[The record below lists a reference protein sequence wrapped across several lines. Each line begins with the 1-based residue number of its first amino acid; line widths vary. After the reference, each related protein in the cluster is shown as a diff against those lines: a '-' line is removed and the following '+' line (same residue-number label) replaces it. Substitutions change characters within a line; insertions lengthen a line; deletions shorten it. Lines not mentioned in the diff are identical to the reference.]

1 MPQTRQQDVRSG
13 VLVVQRDAV
22 ESVRRGLIDTAIAA
36 RVAETFRVLGDATRV
51 RIVHAL
57 SLSEFCTCDL
67 AALLGTSEPTVSHHL
82 RTLRQM
88 HLVRFRREGRLVY
101 YALDD
106 EHIRRLFDDSLK
118 HATEP

>member
-57 SLSEFCTCDL
+57 SLSELCTCDL

>member
-1 MPQTRQQDVRSG
+1 
-13 VLVVQRDAV
+13 
-22 ESVRRGLIDTAIAA
+22 
-36 RVAETFRVLGDATRV
+36 
-51 RIVHAL
+51 
-57 SLSEFCTCDL
+57 
-67 AALLGTSEPTVSHHL
+67 
-82 RTLRQM
+82 M